1 MERII
6 YLDNSATTKPFDEI
20 KGIYQKCMVD
30 FYNPSALYGPAIL
43 ERKKIELARKNICEK
58 IGGEN
63 GTIIFTSGATEANNL
78 AIGGINYA
86 GGAELVIS
94 EGEHPS
100 VYAKAKALELQGVN
114 VKYVPLNQDGTVN
127 FEILKKCVTNKTAMV
142 SIMMVSNETGAIND
156 IKQINKTIKSINPKV
171 IFHVDGVQALGKL
184 PIDLMDLGIDLFT
197 ISAHKIHG
205 PKGVGALWI
214 KSGTKLHQIIFG
226 GGQESNMRSGTEN
239 VAGIFGFEYAVK
251 KSIEDLE
258 NNYKIVASF
267 KEQIIKE
274 LKDQNIEFLINGAK
288 TSPYIL
294 SICVPGIRGEVL
306 VHELEKHN
314 LYISTGSACSSKKSD
329 NRTLASMGRTVEQI
343 KGAIRISFSAYDS
356 NNMQNVGKIIAA
368 EIKQLKQKIE
378 GKQ

>member
-6 YLDNSATTKPFDEI
+6 YLDNSATTKPFDEL
-20 KGIYQKCMVD
+20 KDIYQSNMAN
-30 FYNPSALYGPAIL
+30 FYNPSALYGPAII
-43 ERKKIELARKNICEK
+43 ERKKVESARKNICEM

-78 AIGGINYA
+78 ALGGINYA

-100 VYAKAKALELQGVN
+100 VYAKAKALELQGVK
-114 VKYVPLNQDGTVN
+114 VKYVPLKQDGTIDV
-127 FEILKKCVTNKTAMV
+127 EMLKHYVTGKTAMV

-156 IKQINKTIKSINPKV
+156 IKQINKTIKSINPKA

-184 PIDLMDLGIDLFT
+184 PIDLMDLDIDLFT

-205 PKGVGALWI
+205 PKGIGALWI
-214 KSGTKLHQIIFG
+214 KNGAKLHPIIFG

-239 VAGIFGFEYAVK
+239 VAGILGFEYAVK
-251 KSIEDLE
+251 KSIEDLK
-258 NNYKIVASF
+258 NNSQIVDGF
-267 KEQIIKE
+267 KEQIINE
-274 LKDQNIEFLINGAK
+274 LKDQNIKFLRNGTNA
-288 TSPYIL
+288 SPYIL

-314 LYISTGSACSSKKSD
+314 IYISTGSACSSKKSD
-329 NRTLASMGRTVEQI
+329 NRTLASMGRTEEQI
-343 KGAIRISFSAYDS
+343 KGAIRISFSAYD
-356 NNMQNVGKIIAA
+356 NYNMQNVGKIIAS
-368 EIKQLKQKIE
+368 EIRQLKQKIE
-378 GKQ
+378 GK